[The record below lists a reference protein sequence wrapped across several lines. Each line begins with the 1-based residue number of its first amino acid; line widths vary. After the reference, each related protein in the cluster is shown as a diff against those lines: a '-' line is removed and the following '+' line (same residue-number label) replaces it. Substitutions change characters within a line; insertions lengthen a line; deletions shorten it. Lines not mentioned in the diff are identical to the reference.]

1 MSEVFVEVTRGPLV
15 ECIHRG
21 DAVVVDKTGR
31 VVAYSGDAFK
41 VTYIRSAAKPIQTM
55 NVILSGAADRFKF
68 TDKEIAIMCASHY
81 GEEFHINTLNEMLKK
96 INIKKEA
103 LLCGET
109 YSISQAYRN
118 KQLKENHQITTLNS
132 DCSGK
137 HVGVVATCLHKG
149 YGLIDYNTKE
159 HPVQRDTLEVVAKVC
174 DIDKEKII
182 LGVDGCSVPVF
193 GMPLYNMALGYARM
207 VTGFGLS
214 EEYRASAE
222 RVYNSMVAYPEM
234 VAGTNGFCTELI
246 KAAGGKLIGK
256 LGAEAVYCIGVKD
269 LGIGIA
275 VKIEDGNYRALY
287 PAVMKILEDLKILNY
302 NEINRLSNFKNPP
315 NLNNKGVKVGE
326 IRAVVDMKKVN

>member
-1 MSEVFVEVTRGPLV
+1 MSEIFVEVTRGPLV
-15 ECIHRG
+15 ECVHRG
-21 DAVVVDKTGR
+21 DAVVVDKTGK
-31 VVAYSGDAFK
+31 VLAYSGDAYK
-41 VTYIRSAAKPIQTM
+41 LTYIRSAAKPIQTM
-55 NVILSGAADRFKF
+55 NVILSGAADRFNF
-68 TDKEIAIMCASHY
+68 NDKEIAIMCASHY

-109 YSISQAYRN
+109 YSINQAYRH
-118 KQLKENHQITTLNS
+118 KQLKENHSITTLNS

-137 HVGVVATCLHKG
+137 HIGVVATCLHKG

-159 HPVQRDTLEVVAKVC
+159 HPVQKDTLEVVAKVC
-174 DIDKEKII
+174 DINKDKII
-182 LGVDGCSVPVF
+182 IGVDGCSVPVF
-193 GMPLYNMALGYARM
+193 GMPIYNMALGYARM
-207 VTGFGLS
+207 VTGYGLN
-214 EEYRASAE
+214 EEYKAAAE
-222 RVYNSMVAYPEM
+222 RVYNSMVAHPEM

-256 LGAEAVYCIGVKD
+256 LGAEAVYCIGIKD

-302 NEINRLSNFKNPP
+302 NEINRLLNFKNPP

-326 IRAVVDMKKVN
+326 LRAVVEMKKI

>member
-1 MSEVFVEVTRGPLV
+1 MSEIFVEVTRGPLV
-15 ECIHRG
+15 ECVHRG
-21 DAVVVDKTGR
+21 DAVVVDKTGK
-31 VVAYSGDAFK
+31 VLAYSGDAYK
-41 VTYIRSAAKPIQTM
+41 LTYIRSAAKPIQTM
-55 NVILSGAADRFKF
+55 NVILSGAADRFNF
-68 TDKEIAIMCASHY
+68 NDKEIAIMCASHY

-109 YSISQAYRN
+109 YSINQAYRH
-118 KQLKENHQITTLNS
+118 KQLKENHSITTLNS

-137 HVGVVATCLHKG
+137 HIGVVATCLHKG

-159 HPVQRDTLEVVAKVC
+159 HPVQKDTLEVVAKVC
-174 DIDKEKII
+174 DINKDKII
-182 LGVDGCSVPVF
+182 IGVDGCSVPVF
-193 GMPLYNMALGYARM
+193 GMPIYNMALGYARM
-207 VTGFGLS
+207 VTGYGLN
-214 EEYRASAE
+214 EEYKASAE
-222 RVYNSMVAYPEM
+222 RVYNSMVAHPEM

-256 LGAEAVYCIGVKD
+256 LGAEAVYCIGIKD

-302 NEINRLSNFKNPP
+302 NEINRLLNFKNPP

-326 IRAVVDMKKVN
+326 LRAVVEMKKI

>member
-21 DAVVVDKTGR
+21 DAVVVDKTGK
-31 VVAYSGDAFK
+31 VLAYSGDAYK

-68 TDKEIAIMCASHY
+68 NDKELAIMCASHY
-81 GEEFHINTLNEMLKK
+81 GENFHVDTLNEMLKK

-109 YSISQAYRN
+109 YSISQAYRK
-118 KQLKENHQITTLNS
+118 KQMLENHQITTLNS

-137 HVGVVATCLHKG
+137 HIGVVATCLHKG

-159 HPVQRDTLEVVAKVC
+159 HPVQRDTLEVVANVC
-174 DIDKEKII
+174 DIEKEKIH

-193 GMPLYNMALGYARM
+193 GMPLYNMALGYARLS
-207 VTGFGLS
+207 TGYGLN
-214 EEYRASAE
+214 EEYKAAAK
-222 RVYNSMVAYPEM
+222 RVYNSMIEYPEM
-234 VAGTNGFCTELI
+234 VAGTNGFCTELM
-246 KAAGGKLIGK
+246 KATNGKLIGK

-302 NEINRLSNFKNPP
+302 SEINKLSQFKNPP
-315 NLNNKGVKVGE
+315 NLNNKGIKVGD
-326 IRAVVDMKKVN
+326 IKAVVEIKSV